1 MAQSTFQIEAEL
13 AVSIRKTLDNA
24 EERMDSMF
32 DDDAL
37 CEDAARW
44 EDFGYFIQNCREYL
58 GHVDIGLPLSLLD
71 RADDCA
77 RKLGN
82 LDKVFEGAGV
92 ATAGRVGRVLG
103 AWHGLQSAMASSETA
118 VPRTDASYVSALDRD
133 LGSSSSAKRRTF
145 AWVNGI
151 SRYSAIALASGRFEL
166 PAINFI
172 ESLPRSLVA
181 PFVSRFPAGQ
191 AGELAYTRQIRR
203 WRMPGGGAKGSG

>member
-1 MAQSTFQIEAEL
+1 MSQGTFHVEAEL

-24 EERMDSMF
+24 EERMDNMF

-103 AWHGLQSAMASSETA
+103 AWHGLQSAMAAAETA
-118 VPRTDASYVSALDRD
+118 VPRTDAGYVSALDRD
-133 LGSSSSAKRRTF
+133 LRASSAKRRKT
-145 AWVNGI
+145 
-151 SRYSAIALASGRFEL
+151 
-166 PAINFI
+166 
-172 ESLPRSLVA
+172 
-181 PFVSRFPAGQ
+181 
-191 AGELAYTRQIRR
+191 
-203 WRMPGGGAKGSG
+203 

>member
-1 MAQSTFQIEAEL
+1 MAKGAFHVEAEL

-32 DDDAL
+32 DDDSL
-37 CEDAARW
+37 CEEAARW

-58 GHVDIGLPLSLLD
+58 GHVDIGLPLALLD

-103 AWHGLQSAMASSETA
+103 AWHGLQSAMAASEST
-118 VPRTDASYVSALDRD
+118 VPRPERKLPQRPPHPTCGIRQ
-133 LGSSSSAKRRTF
+133 GRPENRSSSCLPCCPFLYGRSCFKKGCRPARH
-145 AWVNGI
+145 
-151 SRYSAIALASGRFEL
+151 ASSTGSL
-166 PAINFI
+166 STNFI
-172 ESLPRSLVA
+172 NTTEC
-181 PFVSRFPAGQ
+181 
-191 AGELAYTRQIRR
+191 
-203 WRMPGGGAKGSG
+203 W

>member
-1 MAQSTFQIEAEL
+1 MSRGAFHVEAEL
-13 AVSIRKTLDNA
+13 AVSIRKTLENA

-58 GHVDIGLPLSLLD
+58 GHVDIGLPLALLD

-92 ATAGRVGRVLG
+92 ATAKSVI
-103 AWHGLQSAMASSETA
+103 
-118 VPRTDASYVSALDRD
+118 
-133 LGSSSSAKRRTF
+133 KRK
-145 AWVNGI
+145 
-151 SRYSAIALASGRFEL
+151 
-166 PAINFI
+166 P
-172 ESLPRSLVA
+172 
-181 PFVSRFPAGQ
+181 
-191 AGELAYTRQIRR
+191 
-203 WRMPGGGAKGSG
+203 

>member
-1 MAQSTFQIEAEL
+1 MAKGAFHVEAEL

-32 DDDAL
+32 DDDSL
-37 CEDAARW
+37 CEEAARW

-58 GHVDIGLPLSLLD
+58 GHVDIGLPLALLD

-103 AWHGLQSAMASSETA
+103 AWHGLQSAMAAAETA

-133 LGSSSSAKRRTF
+133 LGSSSAKRRKT
-145 AWVNGI
+145 
-151 SRYSAIALASGRFEL
+151 
-166 PAINFI
+166 
-172 ESLPRSLVA
+172 
-181 PFVSRFPAGQ
+181 
-191 AGELAYTRQIRR
+191 
-203 WRMPGGGAKGSG
+203 K

>member
-1 MAQSTFQIEAEL
+1 MSQGAFHVESEL

-32 DDDAL
+32 DDDSL
-37 CEDAARW
+37 CEEAARW

-103 AWHGLQSAMASSETA
+103 AWHGLQSAMAASENA
-118 VPRTDASYVSALDRD
+118 VQRTDASYVSALDRD
-133 LGSSSSAKRRTF
+133 LGGASSAKRRKT
-145 AWVNGI
+145 
-151 SRYSAIALASGRFEL
+151 
-166 PAINFI
+166 
-172 ESLPRSLVA
+172 
-181 PFVSRFPAGQ
+181 
-191 AGELAYTRQIRR
+191 
-203 WRMPGGGAKGSG
+203 K